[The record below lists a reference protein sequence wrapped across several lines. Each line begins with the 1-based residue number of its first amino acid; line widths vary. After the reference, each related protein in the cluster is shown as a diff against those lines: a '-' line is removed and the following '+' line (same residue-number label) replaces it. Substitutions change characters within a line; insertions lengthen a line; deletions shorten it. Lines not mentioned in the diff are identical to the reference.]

1 MRNFL
6 LYSYTIVILI
16 LIYGCNKS
24 KTMSQMEA
32 IDVLLTEERNEAA
45 DSMISLIHLNE
56 ISTDE
61 ERAYYWLL
69 KTQINYRLYRKIHT
83 VEPLLFTKSY
93 YEKGSEWEKLL
104 RANYYLG
111 CISADLGDRVNAVV
125 YLKQGEIIALKHK
138 SWHMLHHIY
147 EVLTALNLYSKEYS
161 LALQYGRAA
170 LKLSTEMYGKDVQ
183 AYDLLNLTSI
193 YGEVENIDSELFYV
207 NRMIQCVDSIPYER
221 RNVFY
226 TSIGNCY
233 KKMNPK
239 KAKKALR
246 LSLDTGQN
254 PYAYNALAEIYCQ
267 ENKMDSA
274 WQMYEKASKTDKLSL
289 RVSIL
294 KSMADIRAKQGRYKE
309 ANELNAQ
316 ALALKDSLQAQQR
329 GEDLRGRQEQIE
341 QSASLEELVRE
352 NRYWIVVAGLL
363 MAVLMGFSFY
373 YSKRKRRAKQLQLQL
388 LEEIE
393 QKRMELENVRKSEE
407 NASDQVDKLTRE
419 LKTLEKRYTERIQT
433 GEQLYDELLAGGNT
447 VQWSK
452 HDYDVFI
459 QYSKLKNTKLVKQIE
474 ADYAPLSPRYMTCAI
489 LHHMGKSDEEIKQ
502 ALAVSDSS
510 LRSIKT
516 RIKAK
521 KKIVNAT
528 SA

>member
-24 KTMSQMEA
+24 KTISQMEA
-32 IDVLLTEERNEAA
+32 IDVLLTAERNEAA
-45 DSMISLIHLNE
+45 DSMISLIHLTE

-69 KTQINYRLYRKIHT
+69 KTQINYRLYRKTQT
-83 VEPLLFTKSY
+83 VEPLLFTKFY
-93 YEKGSEWEKLL
+93 YEKGAEWEKLL

-246 LSLDTGQN
+246 LSFRYRT
-254 PYAYNALAEIYCQ
+254 
-267 ENKMDSA
+267 K
-274 WQMYEKASKTDKLSL
+274 
-289 RVSIL
+289 SICL
-294 KSMADIRAKQGRYKE
+294 
-309 ANELNAQ
+309 
-316 ALALKDSLQAQQR
+316 
-329 GEDLRGRQEQIE
+329 
-341 QSASLEELVRE
+341 
-352 NRYWIVVAGLL
+352 
-363 MAVLMGFSFY
+363 
-373 YSKRKRRAKQLQLQL
+373 
-388 LEEIE
+388 
-393 QKRMELENVRKSEE
+393 
-407 NASDQVDKLTRE
+407 
-419 LKTLEKRYTERIQT
+419 
-433 GEQLYDELLAGGNT
+433 
-447 VQWSK
+447 
-452 HDYDVFI
+452 
-459 QYSKLKNTKLVKQIE
+459 
-474 ADYAPLSPRYMTCAI
+474 
-489 LHHMGKSDEEIKQ
+489 
-502 ALAVSDSS
+502 
-510 LRSIKT
+510 
-516 RIKAK
+516 
-521 KKIVNAT
+521 
-528 SA
+528 